1 MAEQQPPSSA
11 PKKPDTSRWR
21 TQTKLV
27 RGGLKRSQFG
37 ETNEA
42 IFLSSGFVYPTA
54 ESAEATFKGE
64 EERYIY
70 SRFSNPTVA
79 MYEQRLALLEG
90 ATVARATAS
99 GMAAVFAALACYVRA
114 GDRVVAS
121 RALFG
126 GCLYVIT
133 DILPRYGITVEL
145 VDGTKPDQW
154 QKALSRPVKAV
165 FLESPSN
172 PGLEIIDIP
181 LVAELTHKAGG
192 LLIVD
197 NVFASPI
204 LQKPLQLGADVV
216 VYSATKHIDGQGRV
230 LGGAVMG
237 NPEYMEDHLRMFLR
251 HTGPTL
257 SAFNAWVLLKGL
269 ETLELRVKAHC
280 DNALKVA
287 RYLEGRGDI
296 ARLLYPGL
304 TSHPQYAL
312 AQKQMSGSGS
322 IVGFEVPGGKE
333 GAFRFM
339 NALELI
345 DISNNLGDAKSLVTH
360 PTTTTHQRLA
370 EEDRL
375 ALGITP
381 GYIRISVGLEDVA
394 DVIDDLDRALSVAKK
409 G

>member
-1 MAEQQPPSSA
+1 MADQTPPG
-11 PKKPDTSRWR
+11 KKRPDTSRWR
-21 TQTKLV
+21 TRTKLV
-27 RGGLKRSQFG
+27 RGGTKRSEFG
-37 ETNEA
+37 ETDEA
-42 IFLSSGFVYPTA
+42 IFLTSGFIYPTA
-54 ESAEATFKGE
+54 ESAETSFKGE
-64 EERYIY
+64 NERFIY

-79 MYEQRLALLEG
+79 MFEERLALLEG
-90 ATVARATAS
+90 APNARSTAS
-99 GMAAVFAALACYVRA
+99 GMAAVFASLACLVRA

-133 DILPRYGITVEL
+133 DVLPRYGVTVEL
-145 VDGTKPDQW
+145 VDGTKADQW
-154 QKALSRPVKAV
+154 AKALSKPVKAV

-181 LVAELTHKAGG
+181 LVAELTHKSGG

-230 LGGAVMG
+230 LGGAIMG
-237 NPEYMEDHLRMFLR
+237 NPQYMEDHLRLFLR

-269 ETLELRVKAHC
+269 ETLELRIKAHC
-280 DNALKVA
+280 DNATKVA
-287 RYLEGRGDI
+287 QYLEARGDI
-296 ARLLYPGL
+296 ARVLYPGL
-304 TSHPQYAL
+304 VSHPQYAL
-312 AQKQMSGSGS
+312 GKKQMSGPGS
-322 IVGFEVPGGKE
+322 IVGFEVPGGKN

-339 NALELI
+339 NALQLI

-360 PTTTTHQRLA
+360 PTTTTHQRLP

-375 ALGITP
+375 VLGITP
-381 GYIRISVGLEDVA
+381 G
-394 DVIDDLDRALSVAKK
+394 
-409 G
+409 

>member
-1 MAEQQPPSSA
+1 M
-11 PKKPDTSRWR
+11 
-21 TQTKLV
+21 
-27 RGGLKRSQFG
+27 
-37 ETNEA
+37 
-42 IFLSSGFVYPTA
+42 
-54 ESAEATFKGE
+54 
-64 EERYIY
+64 
-70 SRFSNPTVA
+70 
-79 MYEQRLALLEG
+79 
-90 ATVARATAS
+90 
-99 GMAAVFAALACYVRA
+99 
-114 GDRVVAS
+114 
-121 RALFG
+121 FG

-133 DILPRYGITVEL
+133 DVLPRYGVTVEL
-145 VDGTKPDQW
+145 VDGTKADQW
-154 QKALSRPVKAV
+154 AKALSKPVKAV

-230 LGGAVMG
+230 LGGAIMG
-237 NPEYMEDHLRMFLR
+237 NPQYMEDHLRLFLR

-269 ETLELRVKAHC
+269 ETLELRIKAHC
-280 DNALKVA
+280 DSALKVA
-287 RYLEGRGDI
+287 QFLESRGDI
-296 ARLLYPGL
+296 ARVLYPGL

-312 AQKQMSGSGS
+312 ARKQMSGSGS
-322 IVGFEVPGGKE
+322 IVGFEVPGGKD

-339 NALELI
+339 NALQLI

-375 ALGITP
+375 VLGITP
-381 GYIRISVGLEDVA
+381 GYVRISVGLEDAA
-394 DVIDDLDRALSVAKK
+394 DIIEDLDQALAVAKK

>member
-1 MAEQQPPSSA
+1 MAMAEQQPPA

-54 ESAEATFKGE
+54 ESAEATFKGD

-133 DILPRYGITVEL
+133 DILPRYGIIVEL
-145 VDGTKPDQW
+145 VDGTKADQW
-154 QKALSRPVKAV
+154 QKALSKPVKAV

-172 PGLEIIDIP
+172 PGLEIIDIA

-237 NPEYMEDHLRMFLR
+237 KPEYMEDHLRLFLR

-269 ETLELRVKAHC
+269 ETLELRIKAHC
-280 DNALKVA
+280 DNATRVA
-287 RYLEGRGDI
+287 HYLEGRGDI

-304 TSHPQYAL
+304 ASHPQYQL
-312 AQKQMSGSGS
+312 AQKQMSGPGN

-339 NALELI
+339 NALNLI

-370 EEDRL
+370 DEERL

-381 GYIRISVGLEDVA
+381 GYVRISVGLEDAA
-394 DVIDDLDRALSVAKK
+394 DVIDDLEQALADAKK

>member
-1 MAEQQPPSSA
+1 MADTTPPSG
-11 PKKPDTSRWR
+11 KKPDTRRWR

-37 ETNEA
+37 ETSEA
-42 IFLSSGFVYPTA
+42 MFLSSGFIYPTA
-54 ESAEATFKGE
+54 ESAETSFKGE
-64 EERYIY
+64 SERFIY

-79 MYEQRLALLEG
+79 MFEERMALLEG

-99 GMAAVFAALACYVRA
+99 GMSAVFASLACLVRA

-126 GCLYVIT
+126 GCHYVIT
-133 DILPRYGITVEL
+133 DILPRYGVTVEL
-145 VDGTKPDQW
+145 VDGTKAEQW
-154 QKALSRPVKAV
+154 ERALSKPVTAV

-172 PGLEIIDIP
+172 PGLEIIDIAG
-181 LVAELTHKAGG
+181 VAELAHKAGG
-192 LLIVD
+192 RLIVD

-204 LQKPLQLGADVV
+204 LQKPLALGADVV

-230 LGGAVMG
+230 LGGAIMG
-237 NPEYMEDHLRMFLR
+237 DPAYMEDHLRLFLR

-269 ETLELRVKAHC
+269 ETLELRMKAHC
-280 DNALKVA
+280 DNATKVA
-287 RYLEGRGDI
+287 RYLESRGDI
-296 ARLLYPGL
+296 EHLLFPGL
-304 TSHPQYAL
+304 KSHPQYAL
-312 AQKQMSGSGS
+312 AQKQMSGPGN
-322 IVGFEVPGGKE
+322 IVGFTVPGGKD

-339 NALELI
+339 NALTLV

-360 PTTTTHQRLA
+360 PATTTHQRLG
-370 EEDRL
+370 EDDRR

-381 GYIRISVGLEDVA
+381 GYVRVSVGLEDA
-394 DVIDDLDRALSVAKK
+394 DDVIEDLDQALAAAKT